1 MENEKNIFEW
11 YISLFFDHDNN
22 VRIGAWS
29 VTLSMIT
36 FIVSFIIK
44 PSRVF
49 LLSLLRGAKID
60 EINIKSFEDIYFKYS
75 FIELKQ
81 HLKIIVVDDDDIFP
95 VSGFAQFGY
104 RIQKWDI
111 LDASKLKSLKEGDFD
126 IIILDIWGIAKEI
139 AENDGLDVLEDLK
152 NNNPAQVIVAFSGH
166 SFDLSKNKFWE
177 LADEKLSK
185 PTPFIGTQKIIDN
198 LIEKTFTIEYHISK
212 LKKVLNDNN
221 LSDQIA
227 KLENLFVQF
236 KEKNGE
242 PDWIKELEFLSLKS
256 GEKQKI
262 ASIFK
267 KLFSF
272 TSSYK

>member
-1 MENEKNIFEW
+1 
-11 YISLFFDHDNN
+11 
-22 VRIGAWS
+22 
-29 VTLSMIT
+29 
-36 FIVSFIIK
+36 
-44 PSRVF
+44 
-49 LLSLLRGAKID
+49 
-60 EINIKSFEDIYFKYS
+60 
-75 FIELKQ
+75 
-81 HLKIIVVDDDDIFP
+81 
-95 VSGFAQFGY
+95 
-104 RIQKWDI
+104 
-111 LDASKLKSLKEGDFD
+111 
-126 IIILDIWGIAKEI
+126 
-139 AENDGLDVLEDLK
+139 VLEDLK

-267 KLFSF
+267 KLFSIDL
-272 TSSYK
+272 SSKIILPKSGFSGFPDVLNLDKKKTYSKVKNLLKLEKNKNYYNFEQKNQRRDLNWKIANTEMFLNEFN